1 MFPARRCVGAIA
13 LAVLLPVAACSGGVG
28 GKTPVI
34 APSSSNTVESG
45 TPTASASPSAG
56 GSDTPDTASPTP
68 GSSGSGLSASGTP
81 TPGVTPSQSSTG
93 APVSCPTVNPVRV
106 SRADTAPRRATEVV
120 TVVSDGTNITSGTR
134 EQSDFLTPSL
144 TAPDGATAEDPAA
157 FAKIAKLLAAQKH
170 RVLLERPEAPD
181 AAAEAGKKPY
191 NAPGTYVIYN
201 ASSQLTATVA
211 VQCAGT
217 EVLWTFISEADPSTG
232 QVNCA
237 IEPSKSNAL
246 ARLLYQNNC

>member
-1 MFPARRCVGAIA
+1 MTPARRCVGAIA
-13 LAVLLPVAACSGGVG
+13 LAVLLPLAGCSGGTG
-28 GKTPVI
+28 GRTP
-34 APSSSNTVESG
+34 AATPSASDTFESS
-45 TPTASASPSAG
+45 TPTPSDSPSPG
-56 GSDTPDTASPTP
+56 GSETPDSASPTP
-68 GSSGSGLSASGTP
+68 GPSGSGSSESGTP
-81 TPGVTPSQSSTG
+81 TPGLTPSQSTTG
-93 APVSCPTVNPVRV
+93 APISCPSVNPVRV
-106 SRADTAPRRATEVV
+106 NRADTAPRRATEVV
-120 TVVSDGTNITSGTR
+120 TVVSDGTNLTSGTR

-157 FAKIAKLLAAQKH
+157 FAKITKLLAAQKH

-181 AAAEAGKKPY
+181 SAAETGKKPF

-201 ASSQLTATVA
+201 ASSQLTATVS